1 MNIKSAVVKKPNV
14 LVKGF
19 SLSVQLPYRSHI
31 DSMVFQYFRNAFRLR
46 YSV

>member
-31 DSMVFQYFRNAFRLR
+31 DSMSSSISGML
-46 YSV
+46 SD